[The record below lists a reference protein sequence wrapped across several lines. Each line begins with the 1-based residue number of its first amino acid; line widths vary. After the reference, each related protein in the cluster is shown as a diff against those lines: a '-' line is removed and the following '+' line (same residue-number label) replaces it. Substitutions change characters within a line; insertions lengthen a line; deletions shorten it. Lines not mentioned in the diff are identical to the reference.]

1 MYKKSNGMNDGFP
14 STWHQDAG
22 QRKDKKYP
30 LFMVV
35 FSSSVKHEEGRPHI
49 NKYALILNEC
59 RFV

>member
-1 MYKKSNGMNDGFP
+1 MNDGFP
-14 STWHQDAG
+14 STWHQDLG

-49 NKYALILNEC
+49 NKYALILDEC
-59 RFV
+59 CLV